1 MEDKNRLVA
10 RTELSEEELES
21 ALKYCAEEKIHI
33 PGKIQPHGIFFAVDK
48 ETYDIKYASKNLD
61 DFLGLNHENVIGK
74 NIKEILGEENIDR
87 LHQYVRD
94 YGLQPLKSAS
104 IDINGTHFDLVAHYS
119 DNHMIIECEAS
130 VKDDHEYASYDN
142 FYDELRNFAVSL
154 RQHGNTEKLYKLIVD
169 KVREITGFDRVKLYK
184 FDEDWNGAVIS
195 EARADFMPSYLGLNF
210 PSTDIPEQAR
220 KLYETNYLRLIS
232 DIHYKPVDIF
242 PDASENASEPLDMS
256 LSALRSVS
264 PIHIQYLDNINVSA
278 SMSVSI
284 LQNDKL
290 WGLIACHH
298 SKPKFIPYRIR
309 IFSEIV
315 GHIFSA
321 QLSSLQ
327 IVQRKELAEKK
338 KILIEKLSARLNI
351 DTRLEDV
358 FSGNHKVA
366 LEALAADGLAIK
378 SGKRIE
384 VYGDTPPENKV
395 SKLMEWCQDKLE
407 DNLYY
412 TDVASQRLKED
423 PELSEIMGGF
433 LALPI
438 DTSLDNMVIWFR
450 TAKDQL
456 VNWAGDP
463 EKPVEKTKAGYRL
476 TPRSSFKLWQTTMK
490 GKSIPWSIEDVEAA
504 KSVSSLI
511 LENDKILSEQANQA
525 KSEFLANMSHELR
538 TPMNVVVGIIDI
550 LNKDKNL
557 EDKQKE
563 LISSLDTSATTLMNL
578 INDLLDI
585 SKIEA
590 NEMKFEF
597 LPITIQDILEDIRS
611 LHRVPAADKNI
622 SLNVNYARCDDTKY
636 LGDPVRIRQILSNLV
651 NNAIKFTPKG
661 FVNILAICEE
671 ENSDGAT
678 NIVFEISDSGIGM
691 TEKQIEGIYQKFVQ
705 ADVSITRQYGGTG
718 LGLAISK
725 RLVELMGGS
734 IDVTSKK
741 DMGTKF
747 TVSIPMKEA
756 EKKEAIKLPNK
767 KPKEKMNERGTILLV
782 EDYEGNIV
790 VALHFLQEQGYD
802 VIIAR
807 NGKEA
812 LEKLDNTT
820 FDVILMDVQMPIM
833 DGYTATGIIREK
845 QKFGSYLPM
854 PIIGMTANAF
864 KEDKEKCLAAGM
876 DDYISKPYDFDNLID
891 KIDYHMMK
899 MKSKRS

>member
-1 MEDKNRLVA
+1 MEDQNKFIA
-10 RTELSEEELES
+10 RTELSEDDLES
-21 ALKYCAEEKIHI
+21 ALQHCAEEKIHI
-33 PGKIQPHGIFFAVDK
+33 PGKIQPHGFLIAADK
-48 ETYDIKYASKNLD
+48 KTYKIKYASMNLESFVGVSHED
-61 DFLGLNHENVIGK
+61 SMGKHIKDIIGQENVG
-74 NIKEILGEENIDR
+74 R
-87 LHQYVRD
+87 LNDYIRD
-94 YGLQPLKSAS
+94 YGLQPLKSM
-104 IDINGTHFDLVAHYS
+104 IININGDCYDLVAHHS
-119 DNHMIIECEAS
+119 DQHLILECES
-130 VKDDHEYASYDN
+130 CNEEESYLSYDS
-142 FYDELRNFAVSL
+142 FYDELRNFAVAL
-154 RQHGNTEKLYKLIVD
+154 RQHDNTDKLYQLIVD
-169 KVREITGFDRVKLYK
+169 KIRQITGFDRVKLYK
-184 FDEDWNGAVIS
+184 FDEEWNGAVIA
-195 EARADFMPSYLGLNF
+195 EDRADFMPTYKGLNF
-210 PSTDIPEQAR
+210 PATDIPAQAR
-220 KLYETNYLRLIS
+220 KLYETNYLRLIA
-232 DIHYKPVDIF
+232 DINYEPVDIY
-242 PDASENASEPLDMS
+242 PQASEGSEKPLDMS
-256 LSALRSVS
+256 LCALRSVS

-298 SKPKFIPYRIR
+298 SKPKFVPYRVR
-309 IFSEIV
+309 IFSEII

-327 IVQRKELAEKK
+327 IVKKRELAEKK
-338 KILIEKLSARLNI
+338 KILIEKLSARLNK
-351 DTRLEDV
+351 DTHLKDV

-366 LEALAADGLAIK
+366 LEALGADGLAIK
-378 SGKRIE
+378 SGKTIE
-384 VYGDTPPENKV
+384 RYGDTPSEQQV
-395 SKLMEWCQDKLE
+395 DKLMEWCQDKIV
-407 DNLYY
+407 DNFYY
-412 TDVASQRLKED
+412 TDSALHKLKGETG
-423 PELSEIMGGF
+423 LSDLSGGF

-438 DTSLDNMVIWFR
+438 DTSSDDMVIWFR
-450 TAKDQL
+450 TAKEQKVD
-456 VNWAGDP
+456 WAGDP

-476 TPRSSFKLWQTTMK
+476 TPRSSFKLWQTTTK
-490 GKSIPWSIEDVEAA
+490 GKSVPWSEEDIEAA

-511 LENDKILSEQANQA
+511 LENDKLRSEQASLA

-550 LNKDKNL
+550 LNKDKEL
-557 EDKQKE
+557 GEKQKE
-563 LISSLDTSATTLMNL
+563 LIASLDTSASSLMTL

-590 NEMKFEF
+590 NEMKFEY

-611 LHRVPAADKNI
+611 LHRVPATNKNI

-661 FVNILAICEE
+661 FVNILAICEDETE
-671 ENSDGAT
+671 EGAT

-691 TEKQIEGIYQKFVQ
+691 TEKQIESIYQKFVQ

-734 IDVTSKK
+734 IEVNSKK

-747 TVSIPMKEA
+747 TVTIPMHEA
-756 EKKEAIKLPNK
+756 VKKEVVTEAAKK
-767 KPKEKMNERGTILLV
+767 KPKTSNEEKGRILLV

-812 LEKLDNTT
+812 LDKLKQSA
-820 FDVILMDVQMPIM
+820 FDIILMDVQMPIM
-833 DGYTATGIIREK
+833 DGYTATGIIKDKEK
-845 QKFGSYLPM
+845 SGKLPEM

-876 DDYISKPYDFDNLID
+876 DDYISKPYDFDNLMD
-891 KIDYHMMK
+891 KIDYHMIK
-899 MKSKRS
+899 SKSKRG